1 MRGLDLGRGAVR
13 AEEGGAAR
21 AQGDSR
27 ARVCWKIYCNLFAK
41 VTGSGDLVSGD
52 NRPCNETAAGSGVRG
67 VACRYVDTSQVG
79 TGVILNCSTAVLCCR
94 RSAAYSPSWGTT
106 PQGC

>member
-52 NRPCNETAAGSGVRG
+52 NRPCNATAAGSGVRG

-79 TGVILNCSTAVLCCR
+79 TQVLF
-94 RSAAYSPSWGTT
+94 
-106 PQGC
+106 